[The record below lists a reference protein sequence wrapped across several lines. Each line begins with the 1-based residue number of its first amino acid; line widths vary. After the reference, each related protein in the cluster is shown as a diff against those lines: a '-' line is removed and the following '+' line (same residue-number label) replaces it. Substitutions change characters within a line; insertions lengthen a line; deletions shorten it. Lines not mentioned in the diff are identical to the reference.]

1 MYNMEKLNCII
12 ERITY
17 HNETNGFSV
26 VKVVANGFPDIVTAV
41 GAMPE
46 VRVGAMFELCGEW
59 RINPKYGQEFVFQTC
74 EEVLPATVTGIKKY
88 LGSGLIKGIGPIY
101 AERIVDVFGENTI
114 KILDN
119 DPDRLCEVP
128 GIGKKRLEQIK
139 QSWLEQREVR
149 NIMIFLQSHEVSTSL
164 ATKIYKQY
172 GSRSIQSVTE
182 NPYRLADEIWGVG
195 FKTADQIAKK
205 LGFGHERIERL
216 RSGILYTLNKFS
228 ESGNC
233 FAYKDELVQAACE
246 LLEVE
251 ESLLETPLQKML
263 AAKEIIREESSGRSD
278 AIYLPVY
285 YYSEIGTAKRLLEL
299 MGSSSLIRIRHE
311 FDAPEPDTIHYD
323 EAQLEAIKAALKNK
337 VMVLTGGPGTGKTTT
352 TLGIIQAYRNAG
364 AKILLAA
371 PTGRAAKR
379 MSEVCKMEAKT
390 IHRLLEMRP
399 QEGFQRNED
408 NPLHGDVLIVD
419 ECSMID
425 IILMNALLRAVPD
438 SMTVILVGDVDQ
450 LPSVGAGKVLADILA
465 SGAIPFVKLSKIFR
479 QAQKSRIITNAHKI
493 NHGEMPFLTDRASD
507 FLFFPEEGGAT
518 SAENSARAADRI
530 INLCVDV
537 LPRRGIK
544 ASEIQILTPMRR
556 GETGSANLNLRL
568 QAALNPEGASL
579 KRAGTDYRINDRV
592 MQIRNNYDKG
602 IFNGDIG
609 FIAAVNLE
617 DNELVVNFDDRLVK
631 YDITDLDELVL
642 AYATTI
648 HKSQGSEFPYVIM
661 PLMMS
666 HYMMLQRN
674 LLYTG
679 VTRAKEGLILIGE
692 KKAVYIAVKNDKIT
706 ERNTRLTQRLFL
718 GKRS

>member
-1 MYNMEKLNCII
+1 MSMEKLKCII
-12 ERITY
+12 ERIIY
-17 HNETNGFSV
+17 HSETNGFSV
-26 VKVVANGFPDIVTAV
+26 LRVAANGFPDIVTAV

-46 VRVGAMFELCGEW
+46 VRVGAMFELYGEW

-74 EEVLPATVTGIKKY
+74 EEVMPATVSGIKKY
-88 LGSGLIKGIGPIY
+88 LGSGLIKGIGPVY
-101 AERIVDVFGENTI
+101 AARIVDVFGENTI

-119 DPDRLCEVP
+119 DPDRLCEVH

-149 NIMIFLQSHEVSTSL
+149 NIMIFLQSHNVSTSL

-172 GSRSIQSVTE
+172 GARSVQSVTE

-195 FKTADQIAKK
+195 FKTADQIAKE

-233 FAYKDELVQAACE
+233 FAYKDALVKAAGE

-263 AAKEIIREESSGRSD
+263 AAKEIIREELPGESD
-278 AIYLPVY
+278 AIYLPLY
-285 YYSEIGTAKRLLEL
+285 YYSEVGTAKRLLEL
-299 MGSSSLIRIRHE
+299 INSPSCLRIRHE
-311 FDAPEPDTIHYD
+311 FDTPDLDAIHYD

-352 TLGIIQAYRNAG
+352 TLGIIQAYRDAG

-399 QEGFQRNED
+399 PEGFQRNED
-408 NPLHGDVLIVD
+408 NPLNGDVLIVD

-438 SMTVILVGDVDQ
+438 NMTVILVGDVDQ

-479 QAQKSRIITNAHKI
+479 QAQKSMIITNAHKI
-493 NHGEMPFLTDRASD
+493 NHGDMPFLTDRASD
-507 FLFFPEEGGAT
+507 FIFLPEEGGET
-518 SAENSARAADRI
+518 SDENSARAADRI
-530 INLCVDV
+530 VNLCVDV
-537 LPRRGIK
+537 LPRQGII
-544 ASEIQILTPMRR
+544 SDEIQVLTPMRR

-579 KRAGTDYRINDRV
+579 KRAGIDYRVNDRV

-609 FIAAVNLE
+609 FIESVNLE
-617 DNELVVNFDDRLVK
+617 DNELVVNFDDRPVK
-631 YDITDLDELVL
+631 YDMTDLDELVL

-661 PLMMS
+661 PLTRS

-706 ERNTRLTQRLFL
+706 ERNTRLAQRLFL
-718 GKRS
+718 GKSS